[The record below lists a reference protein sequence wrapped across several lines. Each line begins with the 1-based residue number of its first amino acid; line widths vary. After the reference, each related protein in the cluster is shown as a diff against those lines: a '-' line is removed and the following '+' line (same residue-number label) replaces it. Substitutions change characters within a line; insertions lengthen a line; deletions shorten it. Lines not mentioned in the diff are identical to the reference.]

1 MDNDILK
8 RYKIMIEFL
17 SEILSDNFE
26 IVLHDLRQLEHSI
39 TAIKNGH
46 VSGRKKGDPSTDFVL
61 KTIKENNSS
70 NYKTNYKG
78 QTKNGQ
84 ELRSSS
90 LFIRNEQEEIIGM
103 LCINIDIDAFV
114 ETKNIL
120 DQLIGKN
127 KTSETN
133 DCQASEKFTNSINDL
148 VDTILNNTMNKY
160 KISPERMTP
169 EEKKQIV
176 HELDQKGVF
185 LLKNSISNVANEL
198 KTSDA
203 TIYRYLNDK

>member
-1 MDNDILK
+1 MGDDILK
-8 RYKIMIEFL
+8 RYEIVVDFL
-17 SEILSDNFE
+17 AEILSNNFE

-39 TAIKNGH
+39 VAIRNGH
-46 VSGRKKGDPSTDFVL
+46 VSGRSKGDSSTDFIL
-61 KTIKENNSS
+61 KTIKENNTS

-90 LFIRNEQEEIIGM
+90 LFIRDEQDKVIGM
-103 LCINIDIDAFV
+103 LCINIDIDSFV
-114 ETKNIL
+114 GAKNIL
-120 DQLIGKN
+120 DQLIGGNENKKN
-127 KTSETN
+127 S
-133 DCQASEKFTNSINDL
+133 DYQASEKFTNSINDL
-148 VDTILNNTMNKY
+148 VNSILNNTMNKY
-160 KISPERMTP
+160 RVSPERMTP
-169 EEKKQIV
+169 EEKKEIV
-176 HELDQKGVF
+176 HELDKKGVF